1 MVLMREGGLVVGNC
15 LISLQS
21 GIREGVESG
30 EREEGQRVGTGCKP
44 PKPTRRD
51 MLPPARLHLNIL
63 KQHHEL
69 GGD

>member
-30 EREEGQRVGTGCKP
+30 ERKERAALLKRAEF
-44 PKPTRRD
+44 
-51 MLPPARLHLNIL
+51 HLAHAI
-63 KQHHEL
+63 EV
-69 GGD
+69 